1 MEVTILP
8 FLDMDFK
15 FELCEY
21 QLAPLKLLK
30 DSLEDSTFEELYDLQ
45 ENNNLLL
52 KELHGVG
59 KENLVVLIA
68 GSGSS
73 KLFIDSLF
81 FHMHK
86 GGHEKLLCSP
96 NRFSIED
103 FKYVTYGVPE
113 YNPGQLIERQKF
125 KFNIHNK
132 ISDKIFLPSGYENVT
147 LGMTEYGYTF
157 RLKTEHFS
165 AFDMFFKACKDDLK
179 LQRSVHFY
187 NKSIDN
193 SLNDDERILFSCCA
207 IEVILDVA
215 EEKQKRE
222 TIKIR
227 LEEII
232 GEISFKFFESSE
244 VSKRLKNVI
253 DVLYDFRSGYVH
265 SGNAVTRKAISEWDF
280 IEESQ
285 LAMFSLSLTSFL
297 ISKDFIRRGK
307 FEGLLCSYFFSKDL
321 LNETID
327 YFRVSVDDISQKAQR
342 NRFDSNIFEVNLRF
356 LHLCDLQ
363 TLMWDKNLESKWLR
377 AMDYIIGW
385 LYPTL
390 KHLVESIDKNSPVRH
405 DKISEL
411 HDDIEGVLGKT
422 CQQNDEAL
430 LIYSI
435 YRKLYQYNQRK
446 WALY

>member
-1 MEVTILP
+1 
-8 FLDMDFK
+8 
-15 FELCEY
+15 
-21 QLAPLKLLK
+21 
-30 DSLEDSTFEELYDLQ
+30 
-45 ENNNLLL
+45 
-52 KELHGVG
+52 
-59 KENLVVLIA
+59 
-68 GSGSS
+68 
-73 KLFIDSLF
+73 
-81 FHMHK
+81 MHK

-103 FKYVTYGVPE
+103 FKSVTYGVPE
-113 YNPGQLIERQKF
+113 YNPGKLIERQKF

-132 ISDKIFLPSGYENVT
+132 ISDKLFLPTGYENVT
-147 LGMTEYGYTF
+147 LGMVEYGYSFT
-157 RLKTEHFS
+157 LKREHFS
-165 AFDMFFKACKDDLK
+165 GFEMFFQACKNDIK

-215 EEKQKRE
+215 DEKQKRE
-222 TIKIR
+222 TIKKR
-227 LEEII
+227 LEGII
-232 GEISFKFFESSE
+232 SEISFKFLEAAE

-265 SGNAVTRKAISEWDF
+265 SGNAITRKSITEWDF

-297 ISKDFIRRGK
+297 ISKDFIRKEK

-321 LNETID
+321 LIETIN
-327 YFRVSVDDISQKAQR
+327 YFRVSVDDIDQKAQR
-342 NRFDSNIFEVNLRF
+342 NIVDSNIFKANLRF

-363 TLMWDKNLESKWLR
+363 TLMWDENLESKWLR
-377 AMDYIIGW
+377 AMDYMIGW
-385 LYPTL
+385 LYS
-390 KHLVESIDKNSPVRH
+390 SIKPLIEGVDKKSPIRH
-405 DKISEL
+405 DIISES
-411 HDDIEGVLGKT
+411 HSDIEGLLRRSHKS
-422 CQQNDEAL
+422 NDEVM